1 MPAFV
6 YPLYKFCLTP
16 GGLENLF
23 NRLSKRYRKTND
35 EIYTVQGIDVHTYYS
50 NQSKVRFFYVLDL
63 ENKKVCYYAQLSL
76 GNTRNVFAP
85 EIKTNFQSLVY
96 TDDFFGS
103 THRGFA
109 QDVIYQ
115 VMFPKYI
122 STLLVTD
129 KDQTEAGFHLW
140 KRLVS
145 QSYLYN
151 TFAGAYIFDAKTKRR
166 FVAKLEKDNL
176 INDLNTLE
184 YILFGD
190 EYLIHSNRG
199 FFISKL
205 DFSNVLDTKAKISV
219 VSIDELVEIAKTL

>member
-1 MPAFV
+1 MPNFV
-6 YPLYKFCLTP
+6 SPLYKFCLTP
-16 GGLENLF
+16 GILENLF

-35 EIYTVQGIDVHTYYS
+35 EIYIVQDVEVHTYYS
-50 NQSKVRFFYVLDL
+50 NQKKIRFFYALDL
-63 ENKKVCYYAQLSL
+63 VNKKVCYYAQLSL
-76 GNTRNVFAP
+76 GNTRNVFLP

-109 QDVIYQ
+109 QDVVFR
-115 VMFPKYI
+115 VMFDKYI

-129 KDQTEAGFHLW
+129 TDQTTAGFHLW

-145 QSYLYN
+145 QAYSYNLIPAVYL
-151 TFAGAYIFDAKTKRR
+151 FDAKTKSRYI
-166 FVAKLEKDNL
+166 AKLEKEDL
-176 INDLNTLE
+176 ITKLNMLE

-190 EYLIHSNRG
+190 KYLVHSNRG

-205 DFSNVLDTKAKISV
+205 SFSEVIDTKAKLSI
-219 VSIDELVEIAKTL
+219 VSADDFIKLALKL